1 MISKI
6 KLFFYPYNV
15 LFKLFRLRYRGMLY
29 EEGWFEAACYYQ
41 SINRNKEPIPWWSY
55 SFNDFFIPKLKK
67 DISIFEF
74 GSGNSTIFL
83 ESKVNKII
91 SVEHDKNWYDKMK
104 KKLTKTKLIYRNLDD
119 NYPKVILEFNEKFDL
134 IIIDGRKRV
143 KCIKNSIL
151 KLSDEGVLIL
161 DDSHRE
167 YYKAGIEYLLENRF
181 KHIYFS
187 GVSAGTYKKKYTSIF
202 YREHNWVG
210 L

>member
-29 EEGWFEAACYYQ
+29 EEGWFESACYYQ

-67 DISIFEF
+67 NIKVFEF

-83 ESKVNKII
+83 ESRINKII
-91 SVEHDKNWYDKMK
+91 SIEHDKNWYNKMK
-104 KKLTKTKLIYRNLDD
+104 KRLTKTKLVYKSLDND
-119 NYPKVILEFNEKFDL
+119 YPKAILEFHEKFDL

-143 KCIKNSIL
+143 KCIKNSISR
-151 KLSDEGVLIL
+151 LSTEGVLIL
-161 DDSHRE
+161 DDSQRE
-167 YYKAGIEYLLENRF
+167 YYKAGIEYLLDNGF

-202 YREHNWVG
+202 YRENNWIG